1 MDLINEVLDI
11 SKIEAGRLFL
21 SLEPVEVKA
30 VILEML
36 DIVKPS
42 AHDKKIKL
50 DIEYVFD
57 RNIFTK
63 ADKQRL
69 KQVLLNL
76 INNAIKYNN
85 NGGIVKIKAELIQS
99 NIDTNNFV
107 RVSII
112 DNGIGINEDNIS
124 KIFTPFERIGA
135 EKTETEGTGLGLSV
149 VKKLIDAMGGSIG
162 VESVLGHGSTFW
174 FELPECDSLV
184 DTIEL
189 KDTILDL
196 EVKLVNKT
204 GTILYIE
211 DNLSN
216 IELVEQILTSQ
227 RLGVNLVTNIIGR
240 LAVPLAIEHKPD
252 LILLDL
258 NLPDIHGS
266 EVLFLL
272 QNNIETKSIP
282 VIIITADAMS
292 DQYKKLLDLGAKSY
306 LTKPLDL
313 ITFLEEVDKWIGV
326 NKRP

>member
-1 MDLINEVLDI
+1 M
-11 SKIEAGRLFL
+11 LFR
-21 SLEPVEVKA
+21 SVQ
-30 VILEML
+30 
-36 DIVKPS
+36 PS
-42 AHDKKIKL
+42 AHDKQIKL

-227 RLGVNLVTNIIGR
+227 RLGVNLVTNINGR